1 MKSPWKRR
9 LLGGVKLAL
18 ALMILF
24 FVGWQFQHDLTQP
37 DKHDLERPNLFK
49 IELRPGWLLTS
60 GGLYLVGVFPA
71 AWFWRHLHGKF
82 GYPIS
87 LYAAIRAHYIGQLGK
102 YVPGKAMAVLIRSEL
117 VHPCGVP
124 YGVSIIVSFYEV
136 FSGMAAGAL
145 VAAVIYLVQPPS
157 LNELPM
163 LASGLEAHPLWVGL
177 VLIGVCGIPLVPGV
191 FNFVIARLTARIQA
205 VELYR
210 LPPVRFGT
218 LMVGLLTSALG
229 WWAQGLSVWAVLQAV
244 VPDPPAWT
252 LSSWAECTAGIAFA
266 NVAGFVIVV
275 APAGLGVREYLLRIL
290 LGSFGPGKYIA
301 ASAIL
306 LRLDW
311 IVAEACFAAAT
322 YWYNP
327 PATHATLRKSSI
339 SNPQA
344 PR

>member
-1 MKSPWKRR
+1 MKPPWKRWLMR
-9 LLGGVKLAL
+9 GVKLVL
-18 ALMILF
+18 ALVILF
-24 FVGWQFQHDLTQP
+24 FVGWQFKHDLEQP

-49 IELRPGWLLTS
+49 IELRPGWLLAS

-87 LYAAIRAHYIGQLGK
+87 LYTAIRAHYIGQLGK

-124 YGVSIIVSFYEV
+124 YSVSIIVSFYEV
-136 FSGMAAGAL
+136 FSGMTAGAL

-157 LNELPM
+157 LNELPT
-163 LASGLEAHPLWVGL
+163 LAAGLEGHPLWIGL
-177 VLIGVCGIPLVPGV
+177 VLIGVCGIPLLPGV
-191 FNFVIARLTARIQA
+191 FNFVVARLTARIQA

-218 LMVGLLTSALG
+218 LMAGLLTSALG
-229 WWAQGLSVWAVLQAV
+229 WWAQGLSVWAMLQAV
-244 VPDPPAWT
+244 VPDLPAFT
-252 LSSWAECTAGIAFA
+252 FSSWAQCTAGIAFS
-266 NVAGFVIVV
+266 NVAGFLILV

-290 LGSFGPGKYIA
+290 LSSFGPGKYIA

-311 IVAEACFAAAT
+311 IIAEACFAAAT
-322 YWYNP
+322 YWCQPAGNP
-327 PATHATLRKSSI
+327 REPAGSSI
-339 SNPQA
+339 SNPQT